1 MDKTVTKYISNIIQS
16 LLGTTGAGGMDFT
29 VFDFVRGI
37 GVIMGLCI
45 LFVAIIRLSK
55 HGKTQQMFR
64 YYAPSTTVLMFFAG
78 VVLLSMSGFLEMV
91 STTLFPQDMPLDPI
105 KTISEYASFAEKA
118 EEVDIAQKYLIFSL
132 LAIVGFISLIRGI
145 FLLIKVSEGQREGG
159 IGQVISHLI
168 AGVIGM
174 NAATCFTILNN
185 IYDFKQYFSGS

>member
-1 MDKTVTKYISNIIQS
+1 MDTTVTKYISNIIQS